1 MTRIIPTIN
10 VFSFRE
16 QALEYVANPTTW
28 DSRRGLKRSWHG
40 NPKAGSSSST
50 GATSSPKPSRKPTSA
65 EKGIDNF
72 PELK

>member
-28 DSRRGLKRSWHG
+28 DSRRGLKHSWHG

-65 EKGIDNF
+65 EKGIFNIPDLN
-72 PELK
+72 